1 MRDYLHVHIGF
12 VKDRSLL
19 LGRDRSNNKTTTT
32 RSHRGW
38 KMNTVKLTLD
48 IEKETLSNGEE
59 IYVAVFREVE
69 VASQGSTIEEAQKNA
84 VEAMNL
90 FLNTASHSELERRLP
105 VNRSSGSGVFTT
117 QLEIP
122 YGQTQGLIGI

>member
-1 MRDYLHVHIGF
+1 M
-12 VKDRSLL
+12 K
-19 LGRDRSNNKTTTT
+19 
-32 RSHRGW
+32 
-38 KMNTVKLTLD
+38 TVKLTLD

-84 VEAMNL
+84 VEAITL

-105 VNRSSGSGVFTT
+105 VNRSLGSGVFTT
-117 QLEIP
+117 HLEIP
-122 YGQTQGLIGI
+122 YV